1 MIIFMTIWT
10 KKFLNHH
17 RNQLLRIVIFYI
29 HNNGMAIDHSLLK
42 NVHWIIIKQGLLRW
56 ATEHL

>member
-1 MIIFMTIWT
+1 MIILMTIWT

-17 RNQLLRIVIFYI
+17 RNQLVRIVIFYI
-29 HNNGMAIDHSLLK
+29 DKNGIDHSLLK
-42 NVHWIIIKQGLLRW
+42 NVHWIIIKQDLLRW